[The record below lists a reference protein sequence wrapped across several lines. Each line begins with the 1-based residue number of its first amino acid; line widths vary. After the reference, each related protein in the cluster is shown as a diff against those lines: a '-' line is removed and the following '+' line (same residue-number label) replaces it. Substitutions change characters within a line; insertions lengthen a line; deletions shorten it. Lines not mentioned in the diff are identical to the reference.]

1 MIDKIIIKKTPKRST
16 NKGKNPLPSTSKT
29 PASKH
34 AATRSESI
42 GSYGSLDKMFST
54 RATKRRIDLLDS
66 SDEEVDHMEENL
78 GGKLKQRHLK
88 D

>member
-1 MIDKIIIKKTPKRST
+1 M
-16 NKGKNPLPSTSKT
+16 PSTSKT

-34 AATRSESI
+34 AAARSESI

-54 RATKRRIDLLDS
+54 KATKRRIDLLDS

-78 GGKLKQRHLK
+78 GGKSKAKAFKGLKVLHLNIFCTVFYITF
-88 D
+88 